1 MAPTSPYL
9 LGVLISVFLTSN
21 LVSSFTLPKF
31 TLLQRSNDLP
41 SRSVHFLERKDVIT
55 ERGVKTEDGVGAPTS
70 DASWTTVTIY
80 QTVNTTS
87 TQPAPPI
94 ALTNS
99 LALGAP
105 APKGT
110 SIIAPIPPYTS
121 PASTSVAYTTPGQPF
136 TVSNARSGSRRFP
149 TNTITTFA
157 TPSFFNVQ
165 TVTLTQA
172 ITTIYVLGPTRTSV
186 IVNYETI
193 TTVSTVT
200 STGYNCKST
209 SSIAAPT
216 SASKVVLSG
225 ISV

>member
-21 LVSSFTLPKF
+21 LVSGFTLPKF

-41 SRSVHFLERKDVIT
+41 GGSVHYLEQKDVIT
-55 ERGVKTEDGVGAPTS
+55 ERVVKTEDGVGEATS

-87 TQPAPPI
+87 TI

-99 LALGAP
+99 LTLGAP

-110 SIIAPIPPYTS
+110 SIVASIPPYTS

-157 TPSFFNVQ
+157 TPSFFSVQ

-193 TTVSTVT
+193 TTMSTVT

-216 SASKVVLSG
+216 SAIKVILSG